1 MVDLALLQSI
11 SYIAGA
17 LGVCIAATFYVVN
30 LRETTRNRNAAF
42 ANSVQQ
48 NMQNKEWQ
56 QRFIEVLN
64 MQWRDFDD
72 FRARYD
78 SSVDVENY
86 AKRHSILISYD
97 ILGWQLRRGLIGLD
111 FFSDVWALGIVTC
124 WHKFKPII
132 EGYRGWQYPKG
143 AFRDFEY
150 LAGILEK
157 KLVGEDPEFMKK
169 MSTLLEYGLTNQ

>member
-1 MVDLALLQSI
+1 MFDMAFLQSI

-17 LGVCIAATFYVVN
+17 VGVCIAATFYVVN

-48 NMQNKEWQ
+48 NLQNKEWQ
-56 QRFIEVLN
+56 QHFMEVLN

-97 ILGWQLRRGLIGLD
+97 ILGWQFRRGLVSVD
-111 FFSDVWALGIVTC
+111 FFTDVWALGIVTC

-150 LAGILEK
+150 LAGVLEK
-157 KLVGEDPEFMKK
+157 KLIDDDPEFMKK
-169 MSTLLEYGLTNQ
+169 MSTLLEYGLTTQ